1 MEQKTI
7 LKLPD
12 QQDRLLRF
20 LCDNKGKSFNK
31 KEIDDLKTGCNFNDF
46 GYLNNNR
53 YIRWESIGEQSFSI
67 LTDGEVYFS
76 ENTYREKEEKRK
88 IRHERIMLLC
98 TIISAASAVAAI
110 LISLLQ

>member
-20 LCDNKGKSFNK
+20 LCDNKGNSFNK
-31 KEIDDLKTGCNFNDF
+31 EQIEDLKTGCTRKDF
-46 GYLNNNR
+46 GYLQNNR
-53 YIRWESIGEQSFSI
+53 YMQWDSVGEQSFSI
-67 LTDGEVYFS
+67 LTDGEVYVS
-76 ENTYREKEEKRK
+76 EITFREKEEKRK

-98 TIISAASAVAAI
+98 TIVSAACAIAAV
-110 LISLLQ
+110 LISLMQ

>member
-7 LKLPD
+7 LKLPY

-20 LCDNKGKSFNK
+20 LCDNKEKSFNR
-31 KEIDDLKTGCNFNDF
+31 EQIDNLKTGCNFNDF
-46 GYLNNNR
+46 GYLNSNR
-53 YIRWESIGEQSFSI
+53 YIRWESVGEQSFSI
-67 LTDGEVYFS
+67 LTDGEVYVS
-76 ENTYREKEEKRK
+76 EITFRENEEKRK

-98 TIISAASAVAAI
+98 TIISAASAVAAV

>member
-20 LCDNKGKSFNK
+20 LCDSKGKCFNK
-31 KEIDDLKTGCNFNDF
+31 EQIDNLKTGCNFNDF
-46 GYLNNNR
+46 GYLHSNR
-53 YIRWESIGEQSFSI
+53 YIRWDSVGEQSFSI
-67 LTDGEVYFS
+67 LTDGEVYVS
-76 ENTYREKEEKRK
+76 EITYREKEEMRK

-98 TIISAASAVAAI
+98 TIISAASAVAAV
-110 LISLLQ
+110 LISLLR

>member
-20 LCDNKGKSFNK
+20 LCDNKGKCFNQ
-31 KEIDDLKTGCNFNDF
+31 EQIENLKTGCTRKDF
-46 GYLNNNR
+46 GYLQTNR
-53 YIRWESIGEQSFSI
+53 YIQWDSVGEQSFSI
-67 LTDGEVYFS
+67 LTDGEVYVS
-76 ENTYREKEEKRK
+76 EITAKEKEEKRK
-88 IRHERIMLLC
+88 TRHERIMLLC
-98 TIISAASAVAAI
+98 TIISAACAVAAI